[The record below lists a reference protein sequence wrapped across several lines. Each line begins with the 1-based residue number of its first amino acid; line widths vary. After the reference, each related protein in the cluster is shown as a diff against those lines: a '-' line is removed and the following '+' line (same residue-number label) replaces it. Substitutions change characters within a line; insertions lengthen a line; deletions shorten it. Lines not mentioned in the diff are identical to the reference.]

1 MNSAAQETVAISEP
15 TTLPPVG
22 IEVVFCSPAYS
33 PKDDAGVCEKE
44 ARNEGFV
51 FEKKK
56 QNPLFSL
63 AVSLCRPGAI
73 V

>member
-51 FEKKK
+51 FKKK
-56 QNPLFSL
+56 SKTYYFPWQSRFAGQGL
-63 AVSLCRPGAI
+63 
-73 V
+73 